1 MPAPDPLITKADI
14 ESCLGAD
21 VVRRLFDHNSDGV
34 ADKPSLDQICRNAS
48 SKVRGAIPGYD
59 PADLTPANALIA
71 TELARLALDAAV
83 ALIAKNWPA
92 SSPFTWLDLM
102 GQVDKELEMVRK
114 GQANLG
120 SRTNP
125 TEADQS
131 ISVSSGPNL
140 VSCWWP

>member
-1 MPAPDPLITKADI
+1 MPAPDPLVTKADI

-21 VVRRLFDHNSDGV
+21 TVRRLFDHNNDGA
-34 ADKPSLDQICRNAS
+34 ADKPSLDQICKNAS

-59 PADLTPANALIA
+59 PADLTPANAIIS

-83 ALIAKNWPA
+83 ALIAKNWSA
-92 SSPFTWLDLM
+92 SSSFTWLDLM

-120 SRTNP
+120 ARTNP
-125 TEADQS
+125 TEADHS
-131 ISVSSGPNL
+131 VSVVSSG
-140 VSCWWP
+140 VSQSSYWP

>member
-1 MPAPDPLITKADI
+1 MPDPLVTKAQL
-14 ESCLGAD
+14 EACLGAPT
-21 VVRRLFDHNSDGV
+21 VERLFDHNNDSA
-34 ADKPSLDQICRNAS
+34 ADKPSVDQICAHAS

-59 PADLTPANALIA
+59 PADLTPANAIIS
-71 TELARLALDAAV
+71 TELSRLALDAAV
-83 ALIAKNWPA
+83 ALTAKWFPG
-92 SSPFTWLDLM
+92 SSPFNWLELM

-131 ISVSSGPNL
+131 VSVVSGAP
-140 VSCWWP
+140 SQADYWP